1 VSSYEVGK
9 NRPPTATRWKPG
21 QSGNPRGRPKG
32 IREVSCRRTASDPD
46 MESIRRELGIDP
58 ELDHEIEE
66 WARLFDEAIA
76 ALAG

>member
-1 VSSYEVGK
+1 
-9 NRPPTATRWKPG
+9 
-21 QSGNPRGRPKG
+21 
-32 IREVSCRRTASDPD
+32 